1 MSEKEEKSITQ
12 YLKEIKQGIE
22 DNKIKQVKVP
32 WRAKV
37 NRRRMRKNQCIVL
50 YVGQNKNAELV
61 RGTIE
66 DLTVKVGD
74 LIHTVTPDD
83 IIMFRGKFPFVIIP
97 EWNIKPVTFWQPKKD
112 YEEAEE
118 EGQLTTPQRHILSK
132 LESGIIK
139 AKKTLKAGGWIM
151 LIVAAIAV
159 VYFISQGGL
168 SGG

>member
-1 MSEKEEKSITQ
+1 MSEDEKSITE
-12 YLKEIKQGIE
+12 YLKEIKAGIE
-22 DNKIKQVKVP
+22 DKKIKKVRIP
-32 WRAKV
+32 FKAKV
-37 NRRRMRKNQCIVL
+37 GRRRMRKNQCIVL

-83 IIMFRGKFPFVIIP
+83 IIMFRGKYPFVIIP
-97 EWNIKPVTFWQPKKD
+97 EWNIKPVTFWKPKED
-112 YEEAEE
+112 YEEAEK

-132 LESGIIK
+132 LESGVIK
-139 AKKTLKAGGWIM
+139 AKKALKAGGWII
-151 LIVAAIAV
+151 LIVAGIAV